1 MRKKIVEVSTD
12 YKIMIVDDEE
22 GIINSMRVM
31 LTRSGYYCVG
41 VSNPLEAIEILKKE
55 NFDMIILDYIMTP
68 IHGDEVVSKIR
79 EFNKDI
85 YILLLTGHISVAA
98 NRHDS

>member
-1 MRKKIVEVSTD
+1 
-12 YKIMIVDDEE
+12 
-22 GIINSMRVM
+22 MRVM

-41 VSNPLEAIEILKKE
+41 ASNPLEAIEILKKE

-79 EFNKDI
+79 EFN
-85 YILLLTGHISVAA
+85 
-98 NRHDS
+98 